1 MQLWGISPTTI
12 ICFIKICEVNIMSI
26 LKSFERDDL
35 KDNQYG
41 IPSLRKYP
49 LTDE

>member
-1 MQLWGISPTTI
+1 
-12 ICFIKICEVNIMSI
+12 MSV

-35 KDNQYG
+35 QDNQYG